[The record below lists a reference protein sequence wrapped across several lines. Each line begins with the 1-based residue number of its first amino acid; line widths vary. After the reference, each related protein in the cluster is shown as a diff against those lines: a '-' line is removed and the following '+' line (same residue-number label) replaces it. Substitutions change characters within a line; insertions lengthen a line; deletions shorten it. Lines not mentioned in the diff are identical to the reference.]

1 MGTDRGK
8 CETESPSEIFR
19 SIRSFWEVDEQEL
32 YRIWIAYNNRQVINK
47 GDARKTINQ
56 LLKHDDFYPPE
67 TLNYFMAM
75 GFEMFNREYLKEIE
89 NERAT
94 TKNKTIN

>member
-1 MGTDRGK
+1 MGNIRRINN
-8 CETESPSEIFR
+8 ESSSTEVFR
-19 SIRSFWEVDEQEL
+19 SIRSFWEVDEEEL
-32 YRIWIAYNNRQVINK
+32 YRIWLAYNNRQVINK

-56 LLKHDDFYPPE
+56 LLKHDDFYPVE

-89 NERAT
+89 NE
-94 TKNKTIN
+94 KH

>member
-1 MGTDRGK
+1 MGNIRRINN
-8 CETESPSEIFR
+8 ESSSTEVFR
-19 SIRSFWEVDEQEL
+19 SIRSFWEVDEEEL
-32 YRIWIAYNNRQVINK
+32 YRIWLAYNNRQVINK

-89 NERAT
+89 NE
-94 TKNKTIN
+94 KT

>member
-1 MGTDRGK
+1 MGNIRRINN
-8 CETESPSEIFR
+8 EPSSPEVFR
-19 SIRSFWEVDEQEL
+19 SIKSFWEVDEEEL
-32 YRIWIAYNNRQVINK
+32 YRIWLAYNNRQVINK

-56 LLKHDDFYPPE
+56 LLKHDDFYPVE

-89 NERAT
+89 NE
-94 TKNKTIN
+94 KH